1 VVGYTENKTMA
12 IVALVLA
19 VGMSG
24 FAISGFNVNHL
35 VLFMAP
41 RHFVESMFIRIAVSS
56 KFLLTS

>member
-1 VVGYTENKTMA
+1 VVGYTENKTIA

-41 RHFVESMFIRIAVSS
+41 RPFVELTFVRISVSS
-56 KFLLTS
+56 NFC